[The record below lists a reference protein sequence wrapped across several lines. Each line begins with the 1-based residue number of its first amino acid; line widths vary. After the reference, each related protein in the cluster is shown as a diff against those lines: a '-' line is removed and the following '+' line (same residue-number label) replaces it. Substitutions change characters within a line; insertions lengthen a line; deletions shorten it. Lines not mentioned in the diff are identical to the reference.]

1 MSAHLTAFAGK
12 LELDSGLRSATSR
25 GAYALAQLAAATLSE
40 RLERM
45 TDLARSLATRVRF
58 AELVAAGFL
67 DTVAKIGL
75 YWVLTNR
82 TPQ

>member
-1 MSAHLTAFAGK
+1 
-12 LELDSGLRSATSR
+12 
-25 GAYALAQLAAATLSE
+25 
-40 RLERM
+40 
-45 TDLARSLATRVRF
+45 VRF

-82 TPQ
+82 AP

>member
-12 LELDSGLRSATSR
+12 PELDLGLRGATSR
-25 GAYALAQLAAATLSE
+25 GAYALVVL
-40 RLERM
+40 
-45 TDLARSLATRVRF
+45 

-82 TPQ
+82 AP